1 MAKIKFLLQEETS
14 TLINKENEEV
24 LERVWFE
31 KRWAGGRPQ
40 TAAYKSKQKALEDF
54 KQRLDLA

>member
-1 MAKIKFLLQEETS
+1 M
-14 TLINKENEEV
+14 
-24 LERVWFE
+24 WFE

-40 TAAYKSKQKALEDF
+40 TAVYKSKQKALEGF